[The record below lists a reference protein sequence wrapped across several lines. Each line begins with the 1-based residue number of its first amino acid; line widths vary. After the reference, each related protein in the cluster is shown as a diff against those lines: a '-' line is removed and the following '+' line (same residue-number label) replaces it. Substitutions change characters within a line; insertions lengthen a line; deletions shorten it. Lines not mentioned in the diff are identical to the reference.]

1 MKNEKKQ
8 SPITVR
14 ELRRMARDGEPIV
27 ALTAYDALMA
37 RMADESGVH
46 LILVGDSLGMTVL
59 GFKNTI
65 PVTITD
71 ALRHT
76 AAVSRGARH
85 ALVVGDMPFLTYQV
99 SVEDALRNAGRFLQ
113 EAGAQAVKLEGG
125 AKVAGTVSRLVG
137 AGIPVLGHIGLLPQS
152 VLAEGGYRI
161 HGRTSEEARR
171 IMDDAKAIQDAGA
184 FGIVLE
190 GLPVALSAEIT
201 EALDIPTIGI
211 GAGPA
216 CSGQVQVIHDILGL
230 FEDFV
235 PRHTKRYA
243 HLADDV
249 RNALRQYAAD
259 VTDGAF
265 PAEEH
270 SFK

>member
-1 MKNEKKQ
+1 
-8 SPITVR
+8 
-14 ELRRMARDGEPIV
+14 
-27 ALTAYDALMA
+27 
-37 RMADESGVH
+37 
-46 LILVGDSLGMTVL
+46 
-59 GFKNTI
+59 
-65 PVTITD
+65 
-71 ALRHT
+71 
-76 AAVSRGARH
+76 
-85 ALVVGDMPFLTYQV
+85 
-99 SVEDALRNAGRFLQ
+99 
-113 EAGAQAVKLEGG
+113 
-125 AKVAGTVSRLVG
+125 
-137 AGIPVLGHIGLLPQS
+137 
-152 VLAEGGYRI
+152 
-161 HGRTSEEARR
+161 
-171 IMDDAKAIQDAGA
+171 MDDAKAIQDAGA